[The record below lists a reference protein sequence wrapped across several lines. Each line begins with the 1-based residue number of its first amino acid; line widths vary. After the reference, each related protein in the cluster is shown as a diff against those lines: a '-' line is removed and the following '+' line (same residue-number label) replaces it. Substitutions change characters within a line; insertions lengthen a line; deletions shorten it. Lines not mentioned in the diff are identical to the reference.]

1 MNEENLARKIHGE
14 IEKETKESVTKSRG
28 KSYILREQIEAK
40 R

>member
-1 MNEENLARKIHGE
+1 MNEENLARNIHGE

-28 KSYILREQIEAK
+28 ESYIIREQIKAK